1 MVQLPKNCSIHYY
14 TDGVHVKST
23 YATSLPEGFHD
34 GVYVFSNYKGRR
46 YFSLSYE
53 VKYQNN
59 MPMIVRE
66 KYFETKKKAMLFN
79 RLQKQ
84 QQLQKEI
91 DILSTSLFPG
101 TWELLHLKGNNQLPP
116 PPSQISLDL

>member
-14 TDGVHVKST
+14 NDGVHVKST

-91 DILSTSLFPG
+91 DILSTSQFPG

>member
-14 TDGVHVKST
+14 TDGVYVKAT

-91 DILSTSLFPG
+91 DILSTSQFPG
-101 TWELLHLKGNNQLPP
+101 TWKLLHLKNNNQLPP
-116 PPSQISLDL
+116 PPSQISLVL

>member
-14 TDGVHVKST
+14 TDGVYVKAT

-91 DILSTSLFPG
+91 DILSTSQFPG

>member
-14 TDGVHVKST
+14 MDGVYVKAT

-66 KYFETKKKAMLFN
+66 KYFQTKKKAMLFN
-79 RLQKQ
+79 RMQKQ
-84 QQLQKEI
+84 QLLQKEI
-91 DILSTSLFPG
+91 DILSNSEFAG
-101 TWELLHLKGNNQLPP
+101 TWDIWHLRQSNQLPDP
-116 PPSQISLDL
+116 PDEITLVY

>member
-14 TDGVHVKST
+14 TDGVHVKAT

-79 RLQKQ
+79 RFQKQ

-91 DILSTSLFPG
+91 NILSISNIPG
-101 TWELLHLKGNNQLPP
+101 TWDLLHLKGNNQLPP
-116 PPSQISLDL
+116 PPSQTSLDL

>member
-14 TDGVHVKST
+14 TDGVHVKAT

-91 DILSTSLFPG
+91 DILSTSQFPG
-101 TWELLHLKGNNQLPP
+101 TWDLLHLKNNNQLPP